1 MSMLN
6 SDMTYG
12 KHCQEQKVNLLT
24 TVKKVEPVIGIGG
37 RSGNFGHVHRNGRL
51 TVFL

>member
-1 MSMLN
+1 MLN

-12 KHCQEQKVNLLT
+12 KHCQEQKVNFLT

-37 RSGNFGHVHRNGRL
+37 RFFEDFVLSMDL
-51 TVFL
+51 I